1 MQQMDNIIQNLKH
14 GIYPEATQYLTE
26 QRGLSLETLKK
37 FRVGV
42 GSERFRDDETGNL
55 KLYDSVYFPLYREAT
70 LKKSERAALSEQE
83 YPMKT
88 EFCEPVRFKVRG
100 VGKENKS
107 KQRFTPN
114 THVS

>member
-1 MQQMDNIIQNLKH
+1 M
-14 GIYPEATQYLTE
+14 
-26 QRGLSLETLKK
+26 ETLKK

-55 KLYDSVYFPLYREAT
+55 RLYNSIYFPLYRES
-70 LKKSERAALSEQE
+70 KSKTTASENE
-83 YPMKT
+83 YPLT
-88 EFCEPVRFKVRG
+88 TNFCEPVRFKVRA

-114 THVS
+114 STVS